1 MKFLRTSNS
10 SNYFIKANNFLVKI
24 LSTSG
29 IVAEFAGTQ
38 QPRWARYTM
47 SPTCFMYTL
56 LPLEF
61 GPDNRWTLPPFSPI
75 HVLFGMNG
83 MTVFSCN
90 GCRPFTISNKN
101 NLIYYMF
108 LNFLSQISIKWP
120 KTIPKWNSIKPSCD
134 ICQSKASLK

>member
-1 MKFLRTSNS
+1 MKFLGTSNS
-10 SNYFIKANNFLVKI
+10 SKYFIKANNFLVKI

-90 GCRPFTISNKN
+90 GCRPFTISNKK

-108 LNFLSQISIKWP
+108 LNFYLKQVSFKWP
-120 KTIPKWNSIKPSCD
+120 KNIPKPSWD
-134 ICQSKASLK
+134 LCQCKASLK